1 MSTSRAAIPRKRKG
15 RPLYDGSSGVS
26 YGPQP
31 GLSAVRIA
39 KPFIHPLDM
48 IASPEEAVPSHRTK
62 RSRYSNLKP
71 VQFPAFEEQSMQEAA
86 ARKAGEPYSTC
97 VSTSADL

>member
-1 MSTSRAAIPRKRKG
+1 MSTSRAAIPRKCKA

-26 YGPQP
+26 YGHQP

-48 IASPEEAVPSHRTK
+48 SASPEEVAPGSRTK
-62 RSRYSNLKP
+62 RSHYSNIKRA
-71 VQFPAFEEQSMQEAA
+71 QFPAFEEQSRREAA
-86 ARKAGEPYSTC
+86 A
-97 VSTSADL
+97 